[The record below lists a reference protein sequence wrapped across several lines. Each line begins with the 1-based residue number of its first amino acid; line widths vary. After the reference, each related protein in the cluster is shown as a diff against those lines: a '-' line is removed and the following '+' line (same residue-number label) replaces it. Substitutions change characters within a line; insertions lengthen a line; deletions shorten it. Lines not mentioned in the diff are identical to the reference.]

1 MNQQLYQQLLDA
13 GNLLAK
19 EDESKNDIRKLQAKI
34 KENAAA
40 IDAAKKKIHAT
51 PKGSI
56 LLFILGGLAL
66 VIGIPT
72 AVLFIVSI
80 FVTIVMPIAGDMTYS
95 EMLPFMGIFLG
106 VFGVPCLIFIVVGI
120 VLLVIGNIK
129 KKKATKKARETYIQ
143 LKAENEFA
151 NEEMTNRIN
160 QIADDFVEYWNRNV
174 DLLSFLPDDYR
185 TLHAVGFMLKAV
197 KNLRADTL
205 KEAINLYDQELK
217 HLETMAAA
225 ERQRL
230 QNEELLYTMELLNLN
245 METMNANQERANRKL
260 DDISFMQTMQIFD
273 D

>member
-13 GNLLAK
+13 GKVLLAEQK
-19 EDESKNDIRKLQAKI
+19 AKNEIEQLRSQIKRNTDEI
-34 KENAAA
+34 E
-40 IDAAKKKIHAT
+40 AAKKKINQLPPRYILKMVFGICDLIAGIPLT
-51 PKGSI
+51 LGGCGFTLVALFSELTSDLLSSIFLAAFLFVLMVLPFLILSITGII
-56 LLFILGGLAL
+56 LLI
-66 VIGIPT
+66 
-72 AVLFIVSI
+72 SN
-80 FVTIVMPIAGDMTYS
+80 PIS
-95 EMLPFMGIFLG
+95 
-106 VFGVPCLIFIVVGI
+106 
-120 VLLVIGNIK
+120 K
-129 KKKATKKARETYIQ
+129 KRYTKKAIENHKRIKEQ
-143 LKAENEFA
+143 KEAEN
-151 NEEMTNRIN
+151 TQLTHKIN
-160 QIADDFVEYWNRNV
+160 QIADEAVSHWNNNV
-174 DLLSFLPDDYR
+174 RLLDFLPEDYCNV
-185 TLHAVGFMLKAV
+185 HAVGFMLKAV